1 MKKNLL
7 ITLVMILCLGLCLG
21 CGNKKKENSNKE
33 NKDNQNVENKVEDN
47 SKKYDWNWDMEIIED
62 GEEYLVW
69 QVSFYQTD
77 KANDEYPKIEVK
89 REGTVLELESYW
101 ENYAEIDGKK
111 AINYFVRTEK
121 GGKDISKFEFIAKHS
136 TFESPIVPTTTKNH
150 LYQYANYSNPQN
162 IKYLVPIGNK
172 WYVTDIGNGT
182 GTNGNVWSKRIQ
194 LILLVGDKN
203 TKTTL
208 TTNNIKFYSKEKE
221 TLENIPSTFQF
232 KDVLTTSKIN
242 TRNGYEYLTVELQ
255 FTRDENPFSE
265 WEAMKNWVNNHNYYY
280 VNENGNYY
288 LMF

>member
-1 MKKNLL
+1 MKRNLL

-21 CGNKKKENSNKE
+21 CGNKKKENPNKE
-33 NKDNQNVENKVEDN
+33 NKENQNVENKIEDN

-62 GEEYLVW
+62 GEEYLIW

-77 KANDEYPKIEVK
+77 KANDEYPKIEIK

-101 ENYAEIDGKK
+101 ENYTEIDGKK

-121 GGKDISKFEFIAKHS
+121 GEKDISKFEFIAKHS

-162 IKYLVPIGNK
+162 IKHLVPIGNK

-182 GTNGNVWSKRIQ
+182 GSNNGIWTRRIN
-194 LILLVGDKN
+194 LVLLVGEKN
-203 TKTTL
+203 TETKL
-208 TTNNIKFYSKEKE
+208 TTDNIKFYSKEKSTFE
-221 TLENIPSTFQF
+221 SVPSTILF
-232 KDVLTTSKIN
+232 KDVSTTSEIN
-242 TRNGYEYLTVELQ
+242 SRNGYEYLNVGLQ
-255 FTRDENPFSE
+255 FTRGENSTLDLE
-265 WEAMKNWVNNHNYYY
+265 TIAKWVVNHDFYY